1 MRRHHSRVTVAG
13 AFCSNADSGAVS
25 AVTQTQPFD
34 NVAVR
39 VIAALAMQCVF
50 SSVSAA
56 EQATVKRPRTFGTAA
71 TAALPSIVLH
81 RFKTDSGE
89 LRGDVD
95 ARP

>member
-1 MRRHHSRVTVAG
+1 VRRHHSRVTVAG
-13 AFCSNADSGAVS
+13 AFCSSSDSGAVS
-25 AVTQTQPFD
+25 AVTQPFD

-39 VIAALAMQCVF
+39 VIAAFAMQCVF
-50 SSVSAA
+50 SIVSAA
-56 EQATVKRPRTFGTAA
+56 EQATVKRPRTFGSAA
-71 TAALPSIVLH
+71 SSAVPSIVLH